1 MELDLPGGVGQAQ
14 EEASV
19 KEVPVRAEWRVVA
32 PEPDPVGIA
41 FALIA
46 EPRFLIKREL
56 PVIT

>member
-19 KEVPVRAEWRVVA
+19 KEVSVRAEWEAPA
-32 PEPDPVGIA
+32 PEPGPAGIA

-46 EPRFLIKREL
+46 ETRLLIKRGL
-56 PVIT
+56 PAIT